1 MKFWKSIL
9 PNKNKYNSIEKKI
22 VDEYNKFRVH
32 KTKKLCYAPFKSLTF
47 FFAGDIMACWH
58 NKQYLLGHYPENS
71 INEIWFGKKLKI
83 LREHIINNDF
93 TCGCE
98 ECKKNIKSRNFY
110 SAGAW
115 RYDYLSLKKS
125 KYPVS
130 MDFQISNICNLECIM
145 CNGEYSITVRQNR
158 ELKHPYNNPYGDN
171 FIKQLEPFIPHLF
184 EASFSGGESFII
196 NQYYDIWEKIYEI
209 NPNVVISVTTNG
221 STLNSRVKN
230 ILEKLK
236 FNITLSLDSVN
247 KQNYEYIRKNARFE
261 NLITNLEYYKQYAQQ
276 NKTFLSVRI
285 CPIQQNW
292 KELPEIFNFINKQ
305 NISLF
310 FNSVIFPPY
319 SSLWNL
325 SSQKLSEILNY
336 LSSFQFEN
344 KTQIQK
350 ENNKCYNNLIEQIVK
365 WQNEAIKRE
374 EQYPD
379 LNNYNTQKL
388 LALLILQVNE
398 YLKTNNS
405 FNETEKQE
413 FALFFENSLKIC
425 EQDINNNEIY
435 NNALRYYIGFPVN
448 RLIDEFNI
456 RNIEKIINFT
466 KQAGKLKLK

>member
-1 MKFWKSIL
+1 L
-9 PNKNKYNSIEKKI
+9 PNKNKYNSIDKKI
-22 VDEYNKFRVH
+22 VKEYNKTRNLKSRKH
-32 KTKKLCYAPFKSLTF
+32 LCYAPFKSLTF
-47 FFAGDIMACWH
+47 FLAGDIMACWH
-58 NKQYLLGHYPENS
+58 NKQYLLGHYPEDNIS
-71 INEIWFGKKLKI
+71 DIWFGEKLKK
-83 LREHIINNDF
+83 LREHIINNDL
-93 TCGCE
+93 TYGCE
-98 ECKKNIKSRNFY
+98 ECEKHIKSSDFY

-158 ELKHPYNNPYGDN
+158 ELKHPYTNPYDDS
-171 FIKQLEPFIPHLF
+171 FIKQLEPFIPHLH
-184 EASFSGGESFII
+184 EASFSGGESFVI
-196 NQYYDIWEKIYEI
+196 NQYYNIWEKIYEI

-221 STLNSRVKN
+221 STLNNRAKN

-247 KQNYEYIRKNARFE
+247 KENYEFIRKNGNFE
-261 NLITNLEYYKQYAQQ
+261 NLISNFEYYKQYALQ
-276 NKTFLSVRI
+276 NNTFLSVRI
-285 CPIQQNW
+285 CPLQQNW
-292 KELPEIFNFINKQ
+292 KELPEIFNFINEQ

-350 ENNKCYNNLIEQIVK
+350 GNNKSYNNLIEQIAK
-365 WQNEAIKRE
+365 WQNDAIKIE
-374 EQYPD
+374 EKYPD
-379 LNNYNTQKL
+379 LNNYDTKIL
-388 LALLILQVNE
+388 LDILIMQVNE
-398 YLKTNNS
+398 YLKINNS
-405 FNETEKQE
+405 FKEVKKQE
-413 FALFFENSLKIC
+413 FALFFENSIKSC
-425 EQDINNNEIY
+425 EHEINNIEIY
-435 NNALRYYIGFPVN
+435 NNALRYFIGFPIN

-466 KQAGKLKLK
+466 KQAGKLTLNNI